1 MNVLDSMVL
10 SDLPKNQEN
19 IVSSGITSSVPP
31 IGRLD
36 KPLLNSPSMNS
47 RRNSLNSTFEMV
59 SIKQRL
65 EEKEEKHPDEK
76 NDKKEK
82 GLRFILVCSRDLE
95 KEELDLFKLY
105 GKVLEYDDCYIN
117 IPLEKLIKNDPS
129 IYYIAF
135 DIRQKNHRA
144 SLSKELHNNMFH
156 IIAIVHKWEEMD
168 DFIDDANCENC
179 LSSLPVKQAFKKDFD
194 RLLLEKKIREP
205 SCLKNMFRIAHKA
218 LNGWQK
224 D

>member
-10 SDLPKNQEN
+10 TDLPKNQEN
-19 IVSSGITSSVPP
+19 IRDIRD
-31 IGRLD
+31 IRE
-36 KPLLNSPSMNS
+36 KPLLNSPSIHS
-47 RRNSLNSTFEMV
+47 RRNSINSSFEMV
-59 SIKQRL
+59 SIKQKINDDI
-65 EEKEEKHPDEK
+65 EEKNEKS
-76 NDKKEK
+76 
-82 GLRFILVCSRDLE
+82 LRFILVCSRDLE
-95 KEELDLFKLY
+95 PEELELFNLY

-129 IYYIAF
+129 IYYVIF
-135 DIRQKNHRA
+135 DIRKKNHRA
-144 SLSKELHNNMFH
+144 SLSKELHTKLFH
-156 IIAIVHKWEEMD
+156 IIAIIHKWEEMD

-179 LSSLPVKQAFKKDFD
+179 LSSLPIKQAFKKDFD

-218 LNGWQK
+218 FNGWQK

>member
-10 SDLPKNQEN
+10 ADLPKNQEN
-19 IVSSGITSSVPP
+19 IIKD
-31 IGRLD
+31 RD
-36 KPLLNSPSMNS
+36 KPLLNSPSHWNLDSPNAAINNS
-47 RRNSLNSTFEMV
+47 RRNSINSSFEMV

-65 EEKEEKHPDEK
+65 NDEK
-76 NDKKEK
+76 DENEKKDK
-82 GLRFILVCSRDLE
+82 GLRFILVCSRDLDQ
-95 KEELDLFKLY
+95 EELELFRLY

-117 IPLEKLIKNDPS
+117 IPLEKLVKNDPS

-135 DIRQKNHRA
+135 DIRKKNHRS

-156 IIAIVHKWEEMD
+156 IIAIIHKWEEMD

-179 LSSLPVKQAFKKDFD
+179 LSSLPLKQAFKRDFD

-205 SCLKNMFRIAHKA
+205 SCLKNMFRIVHRGI
-218 LNGWQK
+218 NGWQK